1 MAGSCSR
8 TLCPC
13 SGGSAVLGN
22 SLGTPSWAGPRG
34 AAPLP
39 LHQFNMLVS
48 YTYRSDDPEP
58 GDEVETGT
66 PSRTHGASKGPE
78 MKNFSFYT
86 VVDLGTI
93 LHREEPRLS
102 AEL

>member
-1 MAGSCSR
+1 M
-8 TLCPC
+8 
-13 SGGSAVLGN
+13 VLV
-22 SLGTPSWAGPRG
+22 L
-34 AAPLP
+34 AAPSRVLR
-39 LHQFNMLVS
+39 LRWRWCGLLTECVGQFNMLVS

-58 GDEVETGT
+58 GDEVGGT
-66 PSRTHGASKGPE
+66 PSRTHGTSKGPE

-93 LHREEPRLS
+93 MYREEPRLS